1 MLAYLKEYFTAGK
14 LNISLNWVTYVVE
27 MWKKNWNWCL
37 LGREKPE
44 NVFWSYMDEKHQ
56 IPECTCFVALS
67 PLPSHRGIQL
77 NSSVFYC
84 HFNHIHGTTFH
95 RDSSGVTHLTYIKT
109 TLYKNDIRNRLHL
122 VHTLYRLRKV
132 QLTHTSISAWWAVNT
147 EHKHSRELACN
158 VEWSAFNSHKLHQQL
173 AVKWIQITTFL
184 RHSVLTQPTSF
195 TWRQSISSSE
205 G

>member
-1 MLAYLKEYFTAGK
+1 MCFGLIWMKNTKSQNAPASLLWVHSQATPTA
-14 LNISLNWVTYVVE
+14 WQT
-27 MWKKNWNWCL
+27 
-37 LGREKPE
+37 
-44 NVFWSYMDEKHQ
+44 D
-56 IPECTCFVALS
+56 
-67 PLPSHRGIQL
+67 RGIQL

-84 HFNHIHGTTFH
+84 HFNHIHETTFH

-158 VEWSAFNSHKLHQQL
+158 VEWSAFNSQKLHQQL